1 MSLWLLR
8 NTRDGRVIR
17 DVNLT
22 DGLFNLLGQFCLDLL
37 LVPLM
42 LLIDLLEI
50 VFIVLMLTF
59 SGTLSSAHSLPLLR
73 SLLLC
78 EVALCES
85 RTSLFYLL
93 LLCLLVAMSMG

>member
-22 DGLFNLLGQFCLDLL
+22 DSLFYLLGQFCLDLL
-37 LVPLM
+37 LVSLV

-59 SGTLSSAHSLPLLR
+59 RGT
-73 SLLLC
+73 
-78 EVALCES
+78 
-85 RTSLFYLL
+85 
-93 LLCLLVAMSMG
+93 

>member
-22 DGLFNLLGQFCLDLL
+22 HGLFNLLGQFCLDLL
-37 LVPLM
+37 LVPLV
-42 LLIDLLEI
+42 LLIDLFEI

-59 SGTLSSAHSLPLLR
+59 SGSLSSTHSLSLLR
-73 SLLLC
+73 SLLL
-78 EVALCES
+78 
-85 RTSLFYLL
+85 
-93 LLCLLVAMSMG
+93 